1 MNKENP
7 FEDRNKQHEIMV
19 GRRLRSIRK
28 QRGMTLKQVATQM
41 LEKDGLT
48 ENHPK
53 WELALV
59 GLVNKISR
67 NETSVRIL
75 KYPFA
80 EQLALVLDFDVNML
94 FSRGE
99 VTLDSL
105 AQQRLFRLSDELLD
119 ALDKVREQV
128 EEKIG
133 INNLSNEQLVE
144 YLARNFC
151 MQGRVQ

>member
-7 FEDRNKQHEIMV
+7 FEDRNKQHEIMI

-48 ENHPK
+48 EDHPK
-53 WELALV
+53 WEATLASL
-59 GLVNKISR
+59 LNKISR
-67 NETSVRIL
+67 NETGARTL
-75 KYPFA
+75 RYPFA
-80 EQLALVLDFDVNML
+80 GQLALVLDFDVNML
-94 FSRGE
+94 FSRSE

-105 AQQRLFRLSDELLD
+105 AEQRLFRLSDELLD
-119 ALDKVREQV
+119 ALDKAREQV